1 MELRSGLAKW
11 IADMLDF
18 RDSMGFLRRKREN
31 VMRRFDS
38 YCCERHPGAS
48 VLTEEIVR
56 GWLSSEASRGAVASL
71 RHRANEMRVLA
82 NYIRAFGGEAYV
94 LPFKLHPAAS
104 GFTPHVMT
112 DAELASLFRQIDRES
127 ASESCDQAVRG
138 AYSVLF
144 RLIYTCG
151 LRPQEGR
158 TARTADL
165 DLSRGELFLRKTKN
179 NAERIV
185 GLSAEM
191 RELLAKYTRRLAT
204 ITPGGELLFPRKDGK
219 VPSSNAINLFFRTC
233 WRKADVN
240 ASRGDVPRV
249 RVYDLR
255 HRFASAVLQK
265 WTDEGRNM
273 YCELPVL
280 RAYMGHAQIS
290 STLYY
295 VHLIP
300 EILRRSPGVDWDR
313 LNAIIPEA

>member
-1 MELRSGLAKW
+1 MEMRSGLAKW

-18 RDSMGFLRRKREN
+18 RDAMGFLRRTREN

-38 YCCERHPGAS
+38 YCCESHPGAS

-56 GWLSSEASRGAVASL
+56 GWLAFESSRGAVASL
-71 RHRANEMRVLA
+71 RKRANEMRTLA
-82 NYIRAFGGEAYV
+82 NYIRASGGEAYV
-94 LPFKLHPAAS
+94 LPFKLYRATS
-104 GFTPHVMT
+104 EFTPHVMT
-112 DAELASLFRQIDRES
+112 DAELSSLFRQIDGEA

-158 TARTADL
+158 TARTGDL

-191 RELLAKYTRRLAT
+191 RELLAKYTRRLAVAA
-204 ITPGGELLFPRKDGK
+204 PGGEYLFPRKDGK
-219 VPSSNAINLFFRTC
+219 VPSSDAIALFFRTC

-240 ASRGDVPRV
+240 ASRNDVPRV

-265 WTDEGRNM
+265 WADQGRNM
-273 YCELPVL
+273 YSELPVL

-295 VHLIP
+295 VHLLP
-300 EILRRSPGVDWDR
+300 ENLRQSPGVDWER
-313 LNAIIPEA
+313 MNAIIPEV

>member
-38 YCCERHPGAS
+38 YCCESHPGAS

-56 GWLSSEASRGAVASL
+56 GWLSSEASRGTVASL
-71 RHRANEMRVLA
+71 RMRANEMRALA

-94 LPFKLHPAAS
+94 LPFRLYPATS

-112 DAELASLFRQIDRES
+112 DAELASLFRQIDREAAS
-127 ASESCDQAVRG
+127 ASCDQAVRG

-158 TARTADL
+158 TAKTADL
-165 DLSRGELFLRKTKN
+165 DLSRGELFLRKTKC

-185 GLSAEM
+185 GLSVEM
-191 RELLAKYTRRLAT
+191 TELLAKYTRRLASAS
-204 ITPGGELLFPRKDGK
+204 PGGEFLFPRRDGRA
-219 VPSSNAINLFFRTC
+219 PTANAVSMFFHAC
-233 WRKADVN
+233 WRGADVN
-240 ASRGDVPRV
+240 ATRGDVPRV

-265 WTDEGRNM
+265 WADEGRNM
-273 YCELPVL
+273 YSELPVL

-295 VHLIP
+295 VHLLP
-300 EILRRSPGVDWDR
+300 ENLRRSPGVDWKR
-313 LNAIIPEA
+313 MNAIIPEV

>member
-38 YCCERHPGAS
+38 YCCESHPGAS

-56 GWLSSEASRGAVASL
+56 GWLASEASRVAVASM
-71 RHRANEMRVLA
+71 RMRANEMRALA

-94 LPFKLHPAAS
+94 LPYKLYPATS
-104 GFTPHVMT
+104 EFTPHVMT
-112 DAELASLFRQIDRES
+112 DAELASLFRQIDREA
-127 ASESCDQAVRG
+127 ASESCDQR
-138 AYSVLF
+138 
-144 RLIYTCG
+144 R
-151 LRPQEGR
+151 
-158 TARTADL
+158 
-165 DLSRGELFLRKTKN
+165 ELFLRKTKC

-185 GLSAEM
+185 GLSVEM
-191 RELLAKYTRRLAT
+191 TELLAKYTRRLASAS
-204 ITPGGELLFPRKDGK
+204 PGGEFLFPRRDGRA
-219 VPSSNAINLFFRTC
+219 PTANAVGMFFHVC

-240 ASRGDVPRV
+240 ATRGDVPRA

-265 WTDEGRNM
+265 WADEGRNM
-273 YCELPVL
+273 YSELPVL

-295 VHLIP
+295 VHLLP
-300 EILRRSPGVDWDR
+300 ENLRRSPGVDWEKM
-313 LNAIIPEA
+313 NAIVPEA

>member
-1 MELRSGLAKW
+1 MELRSGLARW

-18 RDSMGFLRRKREN
+18 RDSIGFLRRKREN

-38 YCCERHPGAS
+38 YCCKSHPGAS
-48 VLTEEIVR
+48 VLAEEIVR
-56 GWLSSEASRGAVASL
+56 GWLASEASRVAVASM
-71 RHRANEMRVLA
+71 RMRANEMRTLA

-94 LPFKLHPAAS
+94 LPYKLYPATSEFA
-104 GFTPHVMT
+104 PHVMT
-112 DAELASLFRQIDRES
+112 DAELASLFRQIDREA

-158 TARTADL
+158 TAKTADL
-165 DLSRGELFLRKTKN
+165 DLSRRELFPRKTKC

-185 GLSAEM
+185 GLSDEM
-191 RELLAKYTRRLAT
+191 TELLAKYTRRLASAS
-204 ITPGGELLFPRKDGK
+204 PNGEFLFPRRDGRA
-219 VPSSNAINLFFRTC
+219 PTANAVSMFFRVC
-233 WRKADVN
+233 WREADVN
-240 ASRGDVPRV
+240 ATRSDVPRV

-265 WTDEGRNM
+265 WADEGRDM
-273 YCELPVL
+273 YSKLPVL

-295 VHLIP
+295 VHLLP
-300 EILRRSPGVDWDR
+300 ENLRRSPGVDWER
-313 LNAIIPEA
+313 MNAIIPEA

>member
-38 YCCERHPGAS
+38 YCCESHPGAS

-56 GWLSSEASRGAVASL
+56 GWLASEASRVA
-71 RHRANEMRVLA
+71 
-82 NYIRAFGGEAYV
+82 EAYV
-94 LPFKLHPAAS
+94 LPYKLYPATS
-104 GFTPHVMT
+104 EFTPHVMT
-112 DAELASLFRQIDRES
+112 DAELASLFRQIDREA

-158 TARTADL
+158 TAKTADL
-165 DLSRGELFLRKTKN
+165 DLSRRELFLRKTKC

-185 GLSAEM
+185 GLSVEM
-191 RELLAKYTRRLAT
+191 TELLAKYTRRLASAS
-204 ITPGGELLFPRKDGK
+204 PGGEFLFPRRDGRA
-219 VPSSNAINLFFRTC
+219 PTANAVGMFFHVC

-240 ASRGDVPRV
+240 ATRGDVPRA

-265 WTDEGRNM
+265 WADEGRNM
-273 YCELPVL
+273 YSELPVL

-295 VHLIP
+295 VHLLP
-300 EILRRSPGVDWDR
+300 ENLRRSPGVDWEKM
-313 LNAIIPEA
+313 NAIVPEA

>member
-1 MELRSGLAKW
+1 MELRSGLGKW

-38 YCCERHPGAS
+38 YCCEYHPGAS
-48 VLTEEIVR
+48 VLSEEIVR
-56 GWLSSEASRGAVASL
+56 GWLASEASRGAVASM
-71 RHRANEMRVLA
+71 RKRANEMRGLA
-82 NYIRAFGGEAYV
+82 NYIRAFGGKAYV
-94 LPFKLHPAAS
+94 LPFKLHPATRE
-104 GFTPHVMT
+104 FTPHIMT
-112 DAELASLFRQIDRES
+112 DAELASLFRQIDREA
-127 ASESCDQAVRG
+127 ASESCDQTVRG

-158 TARTADL
+158 TAKTADL

-191 RELLAKYTRRLAT
+191 TELLAKYTRRLAVAA
-204 ITPGGELLFPRKDGK
+204 PGGGFLFPRKDGK
-219 VPSSNAINLFFRTC
+219 VPTSNAIGMFFHTC

-240 ASRGDVPRV
+240 ASRDDVPRV

-265 WTDEGRNM
+265 WADEGRNM
-273 YCELPVL
+273 YSELPVL
-280 RAYMGHAQIS
+280 RAYMGHAQMS

-295 VHLIP
+295 VHLLP
-300 EILRRSPGVDWDR
+300 ENLRRSPGVDWDR
-313 LNAIIPEA
+313 MNAIIPEV